1 MGIFAYF
8 VYSFL
13 DVLLAVP
20 LFLLHARESQP
31 MEKRYPAHPLAF
43 SMEPTNRLKKR
54 RDLYNCRCTEKG
66 GLIYRGRAHKNTKH
80 EHFRRSL
87 EHI

>member
-8 VYSFL
+8 VSSFL

-20 LFLLHARESQP
+20 LFLSHARESKP

-54 RDLYNCRCTEKG
+54 RDFIIYNWRCTEKG
-66 GLIYRGRAHKNTKH
+66 RLIYRG
-80 EHFRRSL
+80 
-87 EHI
+87 

>member
-8 VYSFL
+8 VSSFL

-20 LFLLHARESQP
+20 LFLSHAQVSKP

-43 SMEPTNRLKKR
+43 SMEPTNRLKKEGIL
-54 RDLYNCRCTEKG
+54 LYIIKG
-66 GLIYRGRAHKNTKH
+66 VLKRVG
-80 EHFRRSL
+80 
-87 EHI
+87 

>member
-31 MEKRYPAHPLAF
+31 MEKRYPAHV
-43 SMEPTNRLKKR
+43 LKK
-54 RDLYNCRCTEKG
+54 EG
-66 GLIYRGRAHKNTKH
+66 IYIIAGVLKRVG
-80 EHFRRSL
+80 
-87 EHI
+87 